1 MRRADLDVI
10 ASRIRDASDVFLFTH
25 EFADGDALGSMVA
38 LTLYLQAMGK
48 SVHAFVP
55 GKIQSVYRFL
65 ATDELLNTMS
75 AAQATAHIGAADVT
89 CLSADA
95 ADVDRLGEWKPLF
108 LSGAERLVVDHHDT
122 NAGFG
127 DVFAI
132 NSSAS
137 SCCEVLFDLFN
148 MINPQLIDARIAS
161 ALYTGLVADTG
172 SFQYANTRAL
182 SLVHGAQLI
191 ELGASPDEISRSI
204 YESKPYGSLRLMA
217 ASVAASRLMYGGR
230 VVVSYVTRNML
241 ANSGALDEDMEGIT
255 DELRRIADTKAVVLF
270 KEASDGSIKVSLRG
284 KYGFD
289 VKRIA
294 TAFGGGG
301 HLLAAGCTI
310 RSELSEA
317 EERILAELD
326 RYLGPSRV

>member
-1 MRRADLDVI
+1 MRGAGLDVI
-10 ASRIRDASDVFLFTH
+10 ASRIRDAGDIFLFTH
-25 EFADGDALGSMVA
+25 EFADGDALGSMVG
-38 LTLYLQAMGK
+38 LMLYLQAMGK

-75 AAQATAHIGAADVT
+75 AAQAAVRVGTGHVT

-108 LSGAERLVVDHHDT
+108 LSGAEHLVVDHHDT
-122 NAGFG
+122 NEGFG
-127 DVFAI
+127 EVFAI
-132 NSSAS
+132 DSSAS
-137 SCCEVLFDLFN
+137 SCCEVLLELFS
-148 MINPQLIDARIAS
+148 IIDPHLIDRKIAS
-161 ALYTGLVADTG
+161 ALYAGLVADTG

-182 SLVHGAQLI
+182 SLMHGAQLI
-191 ELGASPDEISRSI
+191 ELGASPDEISRSV

-217 ASVAASRLMYGGR
+217 ASVVASRLMYAGQ
-230 VVVSYVTRNML
+230 VVVSYVTRDML
-241 ANSGALDEDMEGIT
+241 ADSGAMDEDTEGIT
-255 DELRRIADTKAVVLF
+255 DELRRINGTKAIVLF
-270 KEASDGSIKVSLRG
+270 KEASDGSVKVSLRG

-294 TAFGGGG
+294 TKFGGGG

-310 RSELSEA
+310 RTELGDA
-317 EERILAELD
+317 EVRVLAELD
-326 RYLGPSRV
+326 RYLGPSRT

>member
-1 MRRADLDVI
+1 MRGAGLEAI

-48 SVHAFVP
+48 NVHAFVP
-55 GKIQSVYRFL
+55 GKVQSVYRFL

-75 AAQATAHIGAADVT
+75 AAQATAHISAADVT
-89 CLSADA
+89 CISVDA

-108 LSGAERLVVDHHDT
+108 LSGTERLVIDHHDT

-127 DVFAI
+127 EVFVVDG
-132 NSSAS
+132 SAS
-137 SCCEVLFDLFN
+137 SCCEVLFELFN
-148 MINPQLIDARIAS
+148 MIDPRLIDARIAS

-172 SFQYANTRAL
+172 SFQYANTKAL

-191 ELGASPDEISRSI
+191 ELGASPDEISRGI
-204 YESKPYGSLRLMA
+204 YEFKPYGSLRLMA
-217 ASVAASRLMYGGR
+217 ASVVASRLMYGGQ
-230 VVVSYVTRNML
+230 VVVSYVTRNMF
-241 ANSGALDEDMEGIT
+241 ADSGALDEDTEGIT
-255 DELRRIADTKAVVLF
+255 DELRRIAGTRAVVLF

>member
-1 MRRADLDVI
+1 MRGVGLDVI

-48 SVHAFVP
+48 RVHAFVP
-55 GKIQSVYRFL
+55 GKIQSVYQFL

-75 AAQATAHIGAADVT
+75 AAQAIVHISVAKVT
-89 CLSADA
+89 CISVDA
-95 ADVDRLGEWKPLF
+95 ADIDRLGEWKPLF
-108 LSGAERLVVDHHDT
+108 LSGVERLVIDHHDT

-127 DVFAI
+127 EVFVVDG
-132 NSSAS
+132 SAS
-137 SCCEVLFDLFN
+137 SCCEILFDLFN
-148 MINPQLIDARIAS
+148 VINPRLIDIRIAS

-172 SFQYANTRAL
+172 SFQYANTKAL
-182 SLVHGAQLI
+182 SLMHGAQLI

-204 YESKPYGSLRLMA
+204 YESRPYGSLRLMA
-217 ASVAASRLMYGGR
+217 ASVVASRLMYGGQ

-241 ANSGALDEDMEGIT
+241 ADSGARDEDTEGIT

-310 RSELSEA
+310 TSELSKA